1 MANATCL
8 GVIVGNRDFFPDVLI
23 SEARRDLTKLFEE
36 LAIEP
41 VWLTTEESKLGA
53 VETWADAQKCGDLLR
68 RNRDRIEGI
77 LVCLPNFGDEKG
89 VADSIRLSDMRVPV
103 LVQACPD
110 DLDQFGLDRRRD
122 AYCGKISVCNNLR
135 QYRIPY
141 SLTRDHTVAIFA
153 ERFKEDLVH
162 FVQTCKVVRGLSR
175 VRIGAVGAR
184 PNAFN
189 TTRFS
194 EKLLEA
200 AGITVNT
207 IDLSEVFGNAAKIS
221 SDDRRVR
228 QRIEQI
234 RSYADASQ
242 APDEAI
248 IKMAKFALVVDDWMK
263 SLSITATAIQC
274 WSSLQKNFGVNVCTI
289 MSMMSEQM
297 MPSAC
302 EVDIAGVVGM
312 YALQLASGTPSALV
326 DWNNNYGNDP
336 EKCVFFHCGNWAKDF
351 LPDIRIATAPILGTT
366 LGEENTFGALEGRTE
381 SGPVTFGRVS
391 TDDLTGK
398 ITAYVGEGEFTED
411 PLDTFGTRAVVHV
424 KHLPALMHVICQNG
438 FEHHAAMNR
447 SHTAAAVAEA
457 CSRYLGWTTYHH
469 NRPAELPPLPR
480 AAHVQPGIVD

>member
-8 GVIVGNRDFFPDVLI
+8 GVIIGNRDFFPDVLI
-23 SEARRDLTKLFEE
+23 SEARRDLVKLFDE
-36 LAIEP
+36 LAVEP
-41 VWLTTEESKLGA
+41 VWLSPQESKLGA

-68 RNRDRIEGI
+68 KNRERIEGI

-89 VADSIRLSDMRVPV
+89 VADSIRLAETNVPI

-122 AYCGKISVCNNLR
+122 AFCGKISVCNNLR
-135 QYRIPY
+135 QYRIKY
-141 SLTRDHTVAIFA
+141 SLTRDHTVAIFDP
-153 ERFKEDLVH
+153 RFKEDLTH
-162 FVQTCKVVRGLSR
+162 FIQTCRVVRGLSR

-207 IDLSEVFGNAAKIS
+207 IDLSEVFGQAGKIANE
-221 SDDRRVR
+221 DPRVR
-228 QRIEQI
+228 ERVDKI
-234 RSYADASQ
+234 RAYADSSQ

-248 IKMAKFALVVDDWMK
+248 VRMAKFAVVVDDWMR

-274 WSSLQKNFGVNVCTI
+274 WSSMQKNFGVNVCTI

-297 MPSAC
+297 LPSAC

-366 LGEENTFGALEGRTE
+366 LGEENTFGALEGRTDV
-381 SGPVTFGRVS
+381 GPVTFGRVS
-391 TDDLTGK
+391 TDDLTGRL
-398 ITAYVGEGEFTED
+398 TAYVGEGEFTED
-411 PLDTFGTRAVVHV
+411 PLNTFGTRAVVHV
-424 KHLPALMHVICQNG
+424 KSLPALMHVICQNG

-447 SHTAAAVAEA
+447 SHTAGAVAEA
-457 CSRYLGWTTYHH
+457 LGRYLGWATHHH
-469 NRPAELPPLPR
+469 NRPAELPPLP
-480 AAHVQPGIVD
+480 

>member
-1 MANATCL
+1 MANSTCL

-23 SEARRDLTKLFEE
+23 SEARKDLTKLFSE
-36 LAIEP
+36 LQIEP
-41 VWLTTEESKLGA
+41 VWLSPEESKLGA
-53 VETWADAQKCGDLLR
+53 VETWADAQKCGELLR
-68 RNRDRIEGI
+68 KNRDRIEGI

-89 VADSIRLSDMRVPV
+89 VADSIRLADTHIPI

-122 AYCGKISVCNNLR
+122 AFCGKISVCNNLR

-141 SLTRDHTVAIFA
+141 SLTRDHTVAILDP
-153 ERFKEDLVH
+153 RFREDLVQ

-175 VRIGAVGAR
+175 MRIGAVGAR

-189 TTRFS
+189 TTRYS

-200 AGITVNT
+200 SGITVNT
-207 IDLSEVFGNAAKIS
+207 IDLSEVFGSAAKIS
-221 SDDRRVR
+221 SDDKRVE
-228 QRIEQI
+228 QRVEKI
-234 RSYADASQ
+234 RSYADASKV
-242 APDEAI
+242 PDEAI
-248 IKMAKFALVVDDWMK
+248 VRMAKFALVVDDWMQ

-297 MPSAC
+297 LPSAC

-312 YALQLASGTPSALV
+312 YALQLAGGSPSALV
-326 DWNNNYGNDP
+326 DWNNNYGGDP

-366 LGEENTFGALEGRTE
+366 LGEENTFGALEGRTLA
-381 SGPVTFGRVS
+381 GPVTFGRVS
-391 TDDLTGK
+391 TDDLSGK
-398 ITAYVGEGEFTED
+398 ITAYVGEGEFTND
-411 PLDTFGTRAVVHV
+411 PLKTFGTRAVVKV
-424 KHLPALMHVICQNG
+424 AGLPALMHVICQNG

-457 CSRYLGWTTYHH
+457 FGRYLGWEVYHH
-469 NRPAELPPLPR
+469 QRPSDLPPLP
-480 AAHVQPGIVD
+480 AF

>member
-1 MANATCL
+1 MAKATCL
-8 GVIVGNRDFFPDVLI
+8 GVIIGNRDFFPDVLI
-23 SEARRDLTKLFEE
+23 SEARRDLIKLFNE
-36 LAIEP
+36 LAVEP
-41 VWLTTEESKLGA
+41 VWLSPQESKLGA
-53 VETWADAQKCGDLLR
+53 VETWADAQRCGDLLR

-89 VADSIRLSDMRVPV
+89 VADSIRLAETNVPV

-122 AYCGKISVCNNLR
+122 AFCGKISVCNNLR
-135 QYRIPY
+135 QYRIKY
-141 SLTRDHTVAIFA
+141 SLTRDHTVSIFDA
-153 ERFKEDLVH
+153 RFKEDLTH
-162 FVQTCKVVRGLSR
+162 FIQTCRVVRGLRR

-194 EKLLEA
+194 EKLFEA

-207 IDLSEVFGNAAKIS
+207 IDLSEVFGNAAKIAN
-221 SDDRRVR
+221 DDARVR
-228 QRIEQI
+228 ERVEKI
-234 RSYADASQ
+234 RAYADSSQ

-248 IKMAKFALVVDDWMK
+248 VRMAKFAVVVDDWMR

-274 WSSLQKNFGVNVCTI
+274 WSSMQKNFGVNVCTI

-297 MPSAC
+297 LPSAC

-336 EKCVFFHCGNWAKDF
+336 DKCVFFHCGNWAKDF

-381 SGPVTFGRVS
+381 AGPVTFGRVS
-391 TDDLTGK
+391 TDDLKGK
-398 ITAYVGEGEFTED
+398 LTAYVGEGEFTED

-424 KHLPALMHVICQNG
+424 KGLPALTHFICQNG

-447 SHTAAAVAEA
+447 SHIAGAVAEA
-457 CSRYLGWTTYHH
+457 LGRYLGWTTHHH
-469 NRPAELPPLPR
+469 NRPPELPPLP
-480 AAHVQPGIVD
+480 